1 MPKYFGINAAN
12 LASGALA
19 AAVFLAPA
27 PAPAADG
34 PAFSIPAVAAPV
46 PPKLNGT
53 LDDPVWKTAAHVQLQ
68 WDFTYR
74 RPATEAT
81 DAYLLVDAK
90 YLYVAFVAKQSETI
104 TATQHTDNIP
114 LGSDDIVRVYLFPG
128 GDQGFEYY
136 FVANPLGTRYQASTE
151 NAAFSPRWD
160 AVSTTGAGGYI
171 VTERIPLDVMRG
183 DGRSTW
189 RIQFDRRVFVN
200 NQLLEWAHDPSAGST
215 DSSLYAGYLTGM
227 KAAGHRAKARPRAN
241 VYVLGEAASKTIG
254 GSTSRIGA
262 DVALPITATAS
273 FLATFHPDYSNVELD
288 QQTIAPTAFPRQFVE
303 VRPFFVQGA
312 NFYNQFNCNDCVNF
326 PLLYTPNIPTP
337 RDGYAVEG
345 VQGRFNFGAFTSFS
359 DDRTD
364 SAQAVQYAT
373 SDRTF
378 RALFQREAVDFP
390 GTHDD
395 AEYAQVQAGNPHNFN
410 VYATEG
416 GESGTLVT
424 DSGAGRYREYGFNLF
439 TPKSGI
445 FFAYHDVGEQYAPID
460 GFNAINDVRGPT
472 VYGYREI
479 DYGPSSAIQSVTFSQ
494 DLGRMRNHL
503 GQYDDAYSISSV
515 TINTRRL
522 FTLNLT
528 TGSNYLL
535 LPGTPGGYANQ
546 NGAALSYAANSSTP
560 SSLSYN
566 VGRYGAGYLHSTAR
580 SLSFKTGKR
589 ASLLFEAD
597 DTVDRLDGGP
607 TLTQW
612 LERVA
617 FSYQIGPESSLA
629 IGVRRIVGTTPPY
642 FSALQYIDASNVS
655 VAYYHRL
662 GRGEIYAVY
671 GDPNAVSTLPAFI
684 LKYIFYAGSQKGT

>member
-1 MPKYFGINAAN
+1 M
-12 LASGALA
+12 
-19 AAVFLAPA
+19 
-27 PAPAADG
+27 
-34 PAFSIPAVAAPV
+34 
-46 PPKLNGT
+46 
-53 LDDPVWKTAAHVQLQ
+53 
-68 WDFTYR
+68 
-74 RPATEAT
+74 
-81 DAYLLVDAK
+81 
-90 YLYVAFVAKQSETI
+90 
-104 TATQHTDNIP
+104 
-114 LGSDDIVRVYLFPG
+114 
-128 GDQGFEYY
+128 
-136 FVANPLGTRYQASTE
+136 
-151 NAAFSPRWD
+151 
-160 AVSTTGAGGYI
+160 
-171 VTERIPLDVMRG
+171 
-183 DGRSTW
+183 
-189 RIQFDRRVFVN
+189 
-200 NQLLEWAHDPSAGST
+200 
-215 DSSLYAGYLTGM
+215 
-227 KAAGHRAKARPRAN
+227 
-241 VYVLGEAASKTIG
+241 
-254 GSTSRIGA
+254 
-262 DVALPITATAS
+262 
-273 FLATFHPDYSNVELD
+273 
-288 QQTIAPTAFPRQFVE
+288 
-303 VRPFFVQGA
+303 RPFFVQGA

-395 AEYAQVQAGNPHNFN
+395 VEYAQVQAGNPHNFN

-494 DLGRMRNHL
+494 DLGRMRNHF

-528 TGSNYLL
+528 TGSNYLF

-560 SSLSYN
+560 SSVSYN
-566 VGRYGAGYLHSTAR
+566 VGRFGAGYLHSIAR

-597 DTVDRLDGGP
+597 DTVDRLDSGP

-629 IGVRRIVGTTPPY
+629 VGVRRIIGTTPPY
-642 FSALQYIDASNVS
+642 FSTLQYIDASNVS
-655 VAYYHRL
+655 VAYYRRL